1 MDGQFTCP
9 GPGDVW
15 FTMPAVMA
23 RRGGSM
29 ANPGDQDP
37 DRTQLLATHAPGAMP
52 ARDGDLPHGLRLGR
66 YRIESLLGRGGMG
79 EVYRAEQIEP
89 VRRTVALK
97 LLRGQALDP
106 RRKAHFEIE
115 RQVLAQMRHPAI
127 AQIHDADTTPDGH
140 PFFVMEFIDGQP
152 ITAYCQSRALPLRAR
167 LALFIEVCEGVQH
180 AHQKGVI
187 HRDLKPGNLLV
198 DDSEGRARPKIID
211 FGIATA
217 AARAGTREVAGTPDY
232 MSPEQAAGDQ
242 VVLDTRSDVY
252 SLGVVLCELL
262 SGQRP
267 RVRGET
273 VSTQPHTA
281 SLPSAQIAALT
292 VDQRARLARA
302 QGTRPDAMQRVLRR
316 ELDWVVAR
324 AMAFERGDRYP
335 SAAALAED
343 LRRFLDGRPLHAVPH
358 SRGYALRKFAGR
370 HRAGLAA
377 GVVATLALVGGLAL
391 SVHGLMQARAQR
403 AIAEQRSAELEKVV
417 AFQQSTLEGI
427 DIEAMGAGMGAA
439 LRSQLDR
446 AEPADASAAERALA
460 RASTADIA
468 RELIEGHILA
478 GAEEAIDGDFGD
490 QPGLAGDLRQAVA
503 RVRFALGLYEEAA
516 RGFAAVADER
526 AAVLGPAHRRTLEAR
541 EGQALSL
548 LRAGQAARVRDLLGP
563 LLPGLDSMPP
573 TDELR
578 VKLEL
583 EHSEALAALGERP
596 RALEIQQALYERL
609 RAGRGEQDPLT
620 LRVLNNVAINHGATG
635 DPATAV
641 GLFRE
646 LLAIYQRRYD
656 EDHEDTRRAMGNLAA
671 FLADAGQFREASEIN
686 RRLAGVHT
694 RLLGSDHPLTL
705 SNRSNLATDLME
717 LGELD
722 EAGRELHAVIEARA
736 RVLGPEHPQ
745 TLRSELGLAS
755 LLARLGRAAEA
766 EAQFRKVLALRT
778 RILGPGHPDT
788 ITVQLRL
795 AGLLAGTGRTP
806 QALALLQPVW
816 ERLSASPEGAAQA
829 QRVAAQLEE
838 LRRGDAIAA
847 ASHPL

>member
-1 MDGQFTCP
+1 MAD
-9 GPGDVW
+9 PGDH
-15 FTMPAVMA
+15 
-23 RRGGSM
+23 
-29 ANPGDQDP
+29 DDP
-37 DRTQLLATHAPGAMP
+37 DRTRLLATHAPGALP
-52 ARDGDLPHGLRLGR
+52 PREGDLPHGLRLGR

-127 AQIHDADTTPDGH
+127 AQIHDADTTPDGQ

-152 ITAYCQSRALPLRAR
+152 ITAYCEARALPLRAR

-217 AARAGTREVAGTPDY
+217 AARVGTNEVAGTPDY

-242 VVLDTRSDVY
+242 ALLDTRSDVY

-281 SLPSAQIAALT
+281 SLPSAQIAALPAER
-292 VDQRARLARA
+292 RAQLARA
-302 QGTRPDAMQRVLRR
+302 QGIRPDAMQRVMRR

-343 LRRFLDGRPLHAVPH
+343 LRRFLDGKPLHAVPP
-358 SRGYALRKFAGR
+358 SRPYALRKFAGR

-439 LRSQLDR
+439 LRRQLDR
-446 AEPADASAAERALA
+446 TDPADASAAERALA

-468 RELIEGHILA
+468 RELIEGHVLA
-478 GAEEAIDGDFGD
+478 GAEEAIAGDFGD
-490 QPGLAGDLRQAVA
+490 QPGLAADLRQAVA
-503 RVRFALGLYEEAA
+503 RVRFALGLYDGAGQ
-516 RGFAAVADER
+516 GFAAVADER
-526 AAVLGPAHRRTLEAR
+526 ARVLGPAHRATLEAR

-548 LRAGQAARVRDLLGP
+548 LRAGQAARVRDLLEP
-563 LLPGLDSMPP
+563 LLPQLGSMPP

-583 EHSEALAALGERP
+583 DYSEALAALGERP
-596 RALEIQQALYERL
+596 RALEFQQALHERL
-609 RAGRGEQDPLT
+609 RAGRGEHDPLT

-641 GLFRE
+641 KLFRE

-671 FLADAGQFREASEIN
+671 FLADAGEFREASEIN

-694 RLLGSDHPLTL
+694 RLLGTDHPLTL
-705 SNRSNLATDLME
+705 SNRSNLASDLME

-722 EAGRELHAVIEARA
+722 EAGRELHAVIEART
-736 RVLGPEHPQ
+736 RVLGAEHPQ

-755 LLARLGRAAEA
+755 LLARLGQAAEA

-778 RILGPGHPDT
+778 RILGPEHPDT

-795 AGLLAGTGRTP
+795 AGHLAGTGRTP

-829 QRVAAQLEE
+829 QRVAAQLDE
-838 LRRGDAIAA
+838 LRGGGAIAA
-847 ASHPL
+847 ASHPR